1 MTLGD
6 LSMRS
11 RMPNQSSENDK
22 TSVQGFYFDARY
34 IRIDH
39 HDGIS
44 RFSAGLFTAIN
55 KLTDVTAIISDLRQL
70 DKLPSGTK
78 FIKVTAPTSVLEPLV
93 ALQLNR
99 VGAKVVFSPMQ
110 TIGTF
115 GRRFKIV
122 LTVHDLIYYSHP
134 TPPPAFS
141 FFVKILWR
149 LYHLSYFPQRLLLNR
164 ADAIVAVSETTK
176 QLIVK
181 NRLTKKPVHVVHN
194 APEQQD
200 STQSLASR
208 SIPQAKRNLIYMG
221 SFMDYKNVEV
231 LVSGMNQLPEFEL
244 HLLSRI
250 SNERKAEL
258 ERLATQNSNVV
269 FHNGTGDEEYQA
281 LLTEAFALVSGSR
294 DEGFGIPLVEAMAVG
309 TPIVVSDI
317 EIFREIGGT
326 AAKYFD
332 KENPEEFAKAIRGLS
347 ANDSWQRASEAA
359 TAQSK
364 KFSWDVSAKKLLAL
378 IQQI

>member
-1 MTLGD
+1 
-6 LSMRS
+6 
-11 RMPNQSSENDK
+11 MPNKSSE
-22 TSVQGFYFDARY
+22 GFNTADDGFFFDARY

-44 RFSAGLFTAIN
+44 RFSAGLFNAIN

-93 ALQLNR
+93 ALRLNR
-99 VGAKVVFSPMQ
+99 AGAKVVFSPMQ

-141 FFVKILWR
+141 FFVKLLWR
-149 LYHLSYFPQRLLLNR
+149 LYHLSYWPQRILLNR
-164 ADAIVAVSETTK
+164 ADAIVAVSDTTK
-176 QLIVK
+176 DLILK
-181 NRLTKKPVHVVHN
+181 KSLTKRPVHVVHN
-194 APEQQD
+194 APEQLD
-200 STQSLASR
+200 STKPLASR
-208 SIPQAKRNLIYMG
+208 AMPNTKRNLIYMG

-231 LVSGMNQLPEFEL
+231 LVSGMNQLPDYEL

-258 ERLATQNSNVV
+258 ERLVSQNSNVI
-269 FHNGTGDEEYQA
+269 FHNGTSDEDYQA
-281 LLTEAFALVSGSR
+281 LLMGAFALVSGSR
-294 DEGFGIPLVEAMAVG
+294 DEGFGIPLVEAMSVG

-332 KENPEEFAKAIRGLS
+332 QEEPEEFAKAIQGLCS
-347 ANDSWQRASEAA
+347 NDSWQQASKDAI
-359 TAQSK
+359 AQSK
-364 KFSWDVSAKKLLAL
+364 LFSWDVSAKKLLAL

>member
-294 DEGFGIPLVEAMAVG
+294 NEGFGIPLVEAMAVG

>member
-1 MTLGD
+1 M
-6 LSMRS
+6 S
-11 RMPNQSSENDK
+11 NQTPEYLE

-44 RFSAGLFTAIN
+44 RFSAGLFKALN

-78 FIKVTAPTSVLEPLV
+78 FIKVTAATSVLEPLV

-99 VGAKVVFSPMQ
+99 IGAKVVFSPMQ

-141 FFVKILWR
+141 LFVKFLWR
-149 LYHLSYFPQRLLLNR
+149 LYHLSYWPQRLLLNR

-176 QLIVK
+176 DLIVK
-181 NRLTKKPVHVVHN
+181 NRLTKRPVHVVPN

-200 STQSLASR
+200 STHPIASR
-208 SIPQAKRNLIYMG
+208 TMPQAKRNLIYMG

-231 LVSGMNQLPEFEL
+231 LIAGMNQLPDYEL

-258 ERLATQNSNVV
+258 ERLAPQNSNVV
-269 FHNGTGDEEYQA
+269 FHNGTSDEEYQA
-281 LLTEAFALVSGSR
+281 LLTGAFALVSGSR

-326 AAKYFD
+326 AAKYFNQ
-332 KENPEEFAKAIRGLS
+332 ERPEEFAAAIRGL
-347 ANDSWQRASEAA
+347 ATTDSWQRASEAA
-359 TAQSK
+359 IAQSK
-364 KFSWDVSAKKLLAL
+364 KFNWDVSAKKLLDL
-378 IQQI
+378 VQQI